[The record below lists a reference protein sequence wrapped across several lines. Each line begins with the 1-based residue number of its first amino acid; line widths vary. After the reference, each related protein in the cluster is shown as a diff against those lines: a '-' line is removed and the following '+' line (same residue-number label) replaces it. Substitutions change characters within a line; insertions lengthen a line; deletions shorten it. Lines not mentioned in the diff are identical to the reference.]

1 MLELGIKFTL
11 AYLLGS
17 ILGALVVGQL
27 RGGVDIRTLGSGNA
41 GGTNALRTQ
50 GPWFAAGVML
60 VDIGKGILAVAVLPP
75 LKFPGIGIDPA
86 VDRELLLMACALG
99 AFLGHIFP
107 VWYGFRGGKGGAT
120 AAGLV
125 CYLAPALGASVIALW
140 ILVVFFTGYV
150 GVATISATMAA
161 AVWLGLF
168 ELPASPELFG
178 FACAVA
184 GLTLYTHRANL
195 ARMAQGKESRFA
207 RFFGLGARRGD

>member
-27 RGGVDIRTLGSGNA
+27 RGGVDIRKLGSGNA

-60 VDIGKGILAVAVLPP
+60 IDLGKGILAAAVLPP
-75 LKFPGIGIDPA
+75 LALPGIGIDPA
-86 VDRELLLMACALG
+86 VDREILLMAGALG
-99 AFLGHIFP
+99 AFLGHLFP
-107 VWYGFRGGKGGAT
+107 IWYGFRGGKGGAT

-125 CYLAPALGASVIALW
+125 CYLVPALGAGIIGLW
-140 ILVVFFTGYV
+140 VLVVFFTGYV
-150 GVATISATMAA
+150 GLATIGATLAA
-161 AVWLGLF
+161 ALWIGLF

-178 FACAVA
+178 FACCVA
-184 GLTLYTHRANL
+184 GLTIYTHRTNIL
-195 ARMAQGKESRFA
+195 RMVQGKESRFA
-207 RFFGLGARRGD
+207 RFFGLGARRGN